1 MFLKVKLQEEGQQ
14 HQLVMQ
20 LKLQWVLLKG
30 RNLELKLLRV
40 KQECPLVNLPLLI
53 ILPKREVLHQLNPPN
68 PLLKE
73 LPVKSP
79 LHQPRDKE
87 VLLYKSSKPIKFQ
100 AQVLREVQKV
110 HLYSNKNLQRLGL
123 QSNPNLVMQHLEL
136 VKHSSSLNLQPSLQ
150 FKVRKVLNQLK
161 LHEA

>member
-1 MFLKVKLQEEGQQ
+1 M
-14 HQLVMQ
+14 
-20 LKLQWVLLKG
+20 
-30 RNLELKLLRV
+30 
-40 KQECPLVNLPLLI
+40 
-53 ILPKREVLHQLNPPN
+53 
-68 PLLKE
+68 
-73 LPVKSP
+73 KSP

-136 VKHSSSLNLQPSLQ
+136 VKHSSSLNLQPSLP

-161 LHEA
+161 LLEA